1 MSDNIDKYIYLT
13 GRVIIGLYFLVPG
26 ISKVLSF
33 PEYIQIVTI
42 NEVPFPAFSLILVIL
57 CQLIFGS
64 SIILGR
70 FLKLG
75 SLILAINIILFNF
88 YIHDF
93 WNINDVIN
101 QKHEMQNFIKNIA
114 VLAGLLI
121 LYKTD
126 ESSEY
131 ARNL

>member
-1 MSDNIDKYIYLT
+1 LSSDFDKHIYIT
-13 GRVIIGLYFLVPG
+13 GRVLIGLYFLIPG
-26 ISKVLSF
+26 IFKILSF
-33 PEYIQIVTI
+33 SEYIQIVTI
-42 NEVPFPAFSLILVIL
+42 NDVPFPALSLIIVIM

-70 FLKLG
+70 FLKVA
-75 SLILAINIILFNF
+75 SIVLALNVALFNF

-101 QKHEMQNFIKNIA
+101 KNHEIQNFIKNSAII
-114 VLAGLLI
+114 AGLLV

-126 ESSEY
+126 ESS
-131 ARNL
+131 N

>member
-1 MSDNIDKYIYLT
+1 MSTNFDKYIYLT
-13 GRVIIGLYFLVPG
+13 GRVLIGLYFLIPG
-26 ISKVLSF
+26 IFKILSF
-33 PEYIQIVTI
+33 SEYIQIVTI
-42 NEVPFPAFSLILVIL
+42 NDVPLPALSLIIVIM

-70 FLKLG
+70 FLKVG
-75 SLILAINIILFNF
+75 SIVLALNVALFNF

-101 QKHEMQNFIKNIA
+101 KNHEIQNFIKNSAII
-114 VLAGLLI
+114 AGLLV

-126 ESSEY
+126 ESS
-131 ARNL
+131 N

>member
-1 MSDNIDKYIYLT
+1 MSDSIDKYIYLT

-93 WNINDVIN
+93 WNINDAIN

-114 VLAGLLI
+114 ILAGLLI

-126 ESSEY
+126 ERS
-131 ARNL
+131 N

>member
-1 MSDNIDKYIYLT
+1 LSSNFDKHIYIT
-13 GRVIIGLYFLVPG
+13 GRVLIGLYFLIPG
-26 ISKVLSF
+26 IFKILSF
-33 PEYIQIVTI
+33 SEYIQIVTI
-42 NEVPFPAFSLILVIL
+42 NDVPFPSLSLIIVIM

-70 FLKLG
+70 FLKVA
-75 SLILAINIILFNF
+75 SIVLALNVVLFNF

-101 QKHEMQNFIKNIA
+101 KNHEMQNFIKNSAII
-114 VLAGLLI
+114 AGLLV

-126 ESSEY
+126 ESS
-131 ARNL
+131 N

>member
-1 MSDNIDKYIYLT
+1 MSSDFDKHIYIT
-13 GRVIIGLYFLVPG
+13 GRVLIGLYFLIPG
-26 ISKVLSF
+26 IFKILSF
-33 PEYIQIVTI
+33 SEYIQIVTI
-42 NEVPFPAFSLILVIL
+42 NDVPFPALSLIIVIM

-70 FLKLG
+70 FLKVA
-75 SLILAINIILFNF
+75 SIVLALNVVLFNF

-101 QKHEMQNFIKNIA
+101 KNHEIQNFIKNSAII
-114 VLAGLLI
+114 AGLLV

-126 ESSEY
+126 ESS
-131 ARNL
+131 N

>member
-1 MSDNIDKYIYLT
+1 MSSDFDKHIYIT
-13 GRVIIGLYFLVPG
+13 GRVLIGLYFLIPG
-26 ISKVLSF
+26 IFKILSF
-33 PEYIQIVTI
+33 SEYIQIVTI
-42 NEVPFPAFSLILVIL
+42 NDVPFPALSLIIVIM

-70 FLKLG
+70 LLKVG
-75 SLILAINIILFNF
+75 SIVLALNVVLFNF

-101 QKHEMQNFIKNIA
+101 KNHEIQNFIKNSAII
-114 VLAGLLI
+114 AGLLV

-126 ESSEY
+126 ESSD
-131 ARNL
+131 

>member
-1 MSDNIDKYIYLT
+1 MSSDFDKHIYIT
-13 GRVIIGLYFLVPG
+13 GRVLIGLYFLIPG
-26 ISKVLSF
+26 IFKILSF
-33 PEYIQIVTI
+33 SEYIEIVTI
-42 NEVPFPAFSLILVIL
+42 NDVPFPALSLILVIL

-70 FLKLG
+70 FLKVG
-75 SLILAINIILFNF
+75 SIVLAVNVLLFNF

-101 QKHEMQNFIKNIA
+101 KNHEIQNFIKNSAII
-114 VLAGLLI
+114 AGLLV

-126 ESSEY
+126 ESS
-131 ARNL
+131 N

>member
-1 MSDNIDKYIYLT
+1 MSSDFDKHIYIT
-13 GRVIIGLYFLVPG
+13 GRVLIGLYFLIPG
-26 ISKVLSF
+26 IFKILSF
-33 PEYIQIVTI
+33 SEYIQIVTI
-42 NEVPFPAFSLILVIL
+42 NDVPLPALSLIIVIM

-70 FLKLG
+70 FLKVA
-75 SLILAINIILFNF
+75 SIVLALNVVLFNF

-101 QKHEMQNFIKNIA
+101 KNHEIQNFIKNSAII
-114 VLAGLLI
+114 AGLLV

-126 ESSEY
+126 ESS
-131 ARNL
+131 N

>member
-1 MSDNIDKYIYLT
+1 MSSDFDKHIYIT
-13 GRVIIGLYFLVPG
+13 GRVLIGLYFLIPG
-26 ISKVLSF
+26 IFKILSF
-33 PEYIQIVTI
+33 SEYIQIVTI
-42 NEVPFPAFSLILVIL
+42 NDVPFPALSLIIVIM

-70 FLKLG
+70 FLKVG
-75 SLILAINIILFNF
+75 SIVLALNVVLFNF

-101 QKHEMQNFIKNIA
+101 KNHEIQNFIKNSAII
-114 VLAGLLI
+114 AGLLV

-126 ESSEY
+126 ESS
-131 ARNL
+131 N

>member
-1 MSDNIDKYIYLT
+1 MSSDFDKHIYIT
-13 GRVIIGLYFLVPG
+13 GRVLIGLYFLIPG
-26 ISKVLSF
+26 IFKILSF
-33 PEYIQIVTI
+33 SEYIQIVTI
-42 NEVPFPAFSLILVIL
+42 NDVPFPALSLIIVIM

-70 FLKLG
+70 FLKVA
-75 SLILAINIILFNF
+75 SIVLALNVALFNF

-101 QKHEMQNFIKNIA
+101 KNHEIQNFIKNSAII
-114 VLAGLLI
+114 AGLLV

-126 ESSEY
+126 ESS
-131 ARNL
+131 N

>member
-1 MSDNIDKYIYLT
+1 MSSDFDKHIYIT
-13 GRVIIGLYFLVPG
+13 GRVLIGLYFLIPG
-26 ISKVLSF
+26 IFKILSF
-33 PEYIQIVTI
+33 SEYIQIVTI
-42 NEVPFPAFSLILVIL
+42 NDVPLPALSLIIVIM

-70 FLKLG
+70 FLKVG
-75 SLILAINIILFNF
+75 SIVLALNVVLFNF

-101 QKHEMQNFIKNIA
+101 KNHEIQNFIKNSAII
-114 VLAGLLI
+114 AGLLV

-126 ESSEY
+126 ESS
-131 ARNL
+131 N

>member
-1 MSDNIDKYIYLT
+1 MSSDFDKHIYIT
-13 GRVIIGLYFLVPG
+13 GRVLIGLYFLIPG
-26 ISKVLSF
+26 IFKILSF
-33 PEYIQIVTI
+33 SEYIQIVTI
-42 NEVPFPAFSLILVIL
+42 NDVPFPALSLIIVIM

-70 FLKLG
+70 FLKVG
-75 SLILAINIILFNF
+75 SIVLVLNVVLFNF

-101 QKHEMQNFIKNIA
+101 KNHEIQNFIKNSAII
-114 VLAGLLI
+114 AGLLV

-126 ESSEY
+126 ESS
-131 ARNL
+131 N

>member
-1 MSDNIDKYIYLT
+1 MSDNFDRYVYLT
-13 GRVIIGLYFLVPG
+13 GRTIIGLYFLVPG
-26 ISKVLSF
+26 VLKILSF
-33 PEYIQIVTI
+33 SDYIQIVSI
-42 NEVPFPAFSLILVIL
+42 NGVPFPVFSLILVIL

-70 FLKLG
+70 FLKVG
-75 SLILAINIILFNF
+75 SIVLALNVVLFNF

-101 QKHEMQNFIKNIA
+101 KNHEIQNFIKNSAII
-114 VLAGLLI
+114 AGLLV

-126 ESSEY
+126 ESS
-131 ARNL
+131 N

>member
-1 MSDNIDKYIYLT
+1 MSSDFDKHIYIT
-13 GRVIIGLYFLVPG
+13 GRVLIGLYFLIPG
-26 ISKVLSF
+26 IFKILSF
-33 PEYIQIVTI
+33 SEYIQIVTI
-42 NEVPFPAFSLILVIL
+42 NDVPFPALSLIIVIM

-70 FLKLG
+70 FLKVG
-75 SLILAINIILFNF
+75 SIVLALNVVLFNF

-101 QKHEMQNFIKNIA
+101 KNHEIQNFIKNSAII
-114 VLAGLLI
+114 AGLLV

-126 ESSEY
+126 ESSD
-131 ARNL
+131 

>member
-1 MSDNIDKYIYLT
+1 MSSDFDKHIYIT
-13 GRVIIGLYFLVPG
+13 GRVLIGLYFLIPG
-26 ISKVLSF
+26 IFKILSF
-33 PEYIQIVTI
+33 SEYIQIVTI
-42 NEVPFPAFSLILVIL
+42 NDVPFPALSLIIVIM

-70 FLKLG
+70 FLKVG
-75 SLILAINIILFNF
+75 SIVLALNVALFNF

-101 QKHEMQNFIKNIA
+101 KNHEIQNFIKNSAII
-114 VLAGLLI
+114 AGLLV

-126 ESSEY
+126 ESSD
-131 ARNL
+131 

>member
-1 MSDNIDKYIYLT
+1 LSSDFDKHIYIT
-13 GRVIIGLYFLVPG
+13 GRVLIGLYFLIPG
-26 ISKVLSF
+26 IFKILSF
-33 PEYIQIVTI
+33 SEYIQIVTI
-42 NEVPFPAFSLILVIL
+42 NDVPFPALSLIIVIM

-70 FLKLG
+70 FLKVA
-75 SLILAINIILFNF
+75 SIVLALNVVLFNF

-101 QKHEMQNFIKNIA
+101 KNHEIQNFIKNSAII
-114 VLAGLLI
+114 AGLLV

-126 ESSEY
+126 ESS
-131 ARNL
+131 N

>member
-1 MSDNIDKYIYLT
+1 MSSNFDKHIYIT
-13 GRVIIGLYFLVPG
+13 GRVLIGLYFLIPG
-26 ISKVLSF
+26 IFKILSF
-33 PEYIQIVTI
+33 SEYIQIVTI
-42 NEVPFPAFSLILVIL
+42 NDVPFPSLSLIIVIM

-70 FLKLG
+70 FLKVA
-75 SLILAINIILFNF
+75 SIVLALNVVLFNF

-101 QKHEMQNFIKNIA
+101 KNHEIQNFIKNSAII
-114 VLAGLLI
+114 AGLLV

-126 ESSEY
+126 ESS
-131 ARNL
+131 N

>member
-1 MSDNIDKYIYLT
+1 LSIDFDKNIYIT
-13 GRVIIGLYFLVPG
+13 GRVLIGLYFLIPG
-26 ISKVLSF
+26 IFKILSF
-33 PEYIQIVTI
+33 SEYIQIVTI
-42 NEVPFPAFSLILVIL
+42 NDVPFPALSLIIVIM

-70 FLKLG
+70 FLKVG
-75 SLILAINIILFNF
+75 SIVLAVNVVLFNF

-101 QKHEMQNFIKNIA
+101 KNHEIQNFIKNSAII
-114 VLAGLLI
+114 AGLLV

-126 ESSEY
+126 ESS
-131 ARNL
+131 N

>member
-1 MSDNIDKYIYLT
+1 M
-13 GRVIIGLYFLVPG
+13 
-26 ISKVLSF
+26 
-33 PEYIQIVTI
+33 
-42 NEVPFPAFSLILVIL
+42 

-70 FLKLG
+70 FLKVA
-75 SLILAINIILFNF
+75 SIVLALNVVLFNF

-101 QKHEMQNFIKNIA
+101 KNHEMQNFIKNSAII
-114 VLAGLLI
+114 AGLLV

-126 ESSEY
+126 ESS
-131 ARNL
+131 N

>member
-1 MSDNIDKYIYLT
+1 MSSDFDKHIYIT
-13 GRVIIGLYFLVPG
+13 GRVLIGLYFLIPG
-26 ISKVLSF
+26 IFKILSF
-33 PEYIQIVTI
+33 SEYIQIVTI
-42 NEVPFPAFSLILVIL
+42 NDVPLPALSLIIVIM

-70 FLKLG
+70 FLKVG
-75 SLILAINIILFNF
+75 SIVLALNVALFNF

-101 QKHEMQNFIKNIA
+101 KNHEIQNFIKNSAII
-114 VLAGLLI
+114 AGLLV

-126 ESSEY
+126 ESS
-131 ARNL
+131 N